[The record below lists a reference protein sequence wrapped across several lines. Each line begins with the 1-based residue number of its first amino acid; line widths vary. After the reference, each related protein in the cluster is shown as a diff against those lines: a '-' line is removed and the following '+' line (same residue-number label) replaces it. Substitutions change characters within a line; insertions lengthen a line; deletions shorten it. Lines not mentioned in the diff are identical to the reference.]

1 MINKLVLVPCK
12 YTQKTGSNNFLAK
25 KIAWRQGTFCIF
37 YFFFREKSQRLYYLC
52 SMEAGKSGNSGQ
64 SGESGKSGKTIKPQK
79 KMMPTPDEKH
89 PHIQHYADGTAS
101 VMRKVVVYT
110 ELRFYKRSDVLYQ
123 LTQVFCQRY
132 LPRYGDRT
140 VDQMVQA
147 ARSTK
152 QNIAEGSTD
161 GQTSTETEL
170 KLLGIAR
177 GSNQELLEDYQDY
190 LKRKGM
196 TEWFGK
202 NDRFDRLHRFCQE
215 HTRWDDYRP
224 LTERMNDEELANM
237 AICLCHQVDKAMT
250 KYIER
255 KDREFTTEGGIRE
268 RMTAA
273 RLNQRET
280 QRQTIERQAAEIAA
294 LRKELARLRALLAE
308 RG

>member
-1 MINKLVLVPCK
+1 MDINTRKNENSKVCYPTNRKLP
-12 YTQKTGSNNFLAK
+12 N
-25 KIAWRQGTFCIF
+25 
-37 YFFFREKSQRLYYLC
+37 
-52 SMEAGKSGNSGQ
+52 
-64 SGESGKSGKTIKPQK
+64 
-79 KMMPTPDEKH
+79 
-89 PHIQHYADGTAS
+89 IQHYADGTAS
-101 VMRKVVVYT
+101 VMRKAVEYT

-161 GQTSTETEL
+161 GRTSTETEL

-196 TEWFGK
+196 TEWFGH
-202 NDRFDRLHRFCQE
+202 NERFDRLHRFCQE
-215 HTRWDDYRP
+215 HTLWDDYRP

-237 AICLCHQVDKAMT
+237 AICLCHQVDKAMV

-273 RLNQRET
+273 RLGQRET
-280 QRQTIERQAAEIAA
+280 QRQIIERQTAEIAT
-294 LRKELARLRALLAE
+294 LRQENARLKEILKKA
-308 RG
+308 GITG

>member
-1 MINKLVLVPCK
+1 M
-12 YTQKTGSNNFLAK
+12 
-25 KIAWRQGTFCIF
+25 
-37 YFFFREKSQRLYYLC
+37 SQ
-52 SMEAGKSGNSGQ
+52 
-64 SGESGKSGKTIKPQK
+64 
-79 KMMPTPDEKH
+79 EKH
-89 PHIQHYADGTAS
+89 PNIRHYEDGTAS
-101 VMRKVVVYT
+101 VLRKRVVYT
-110 ELRFYKRSDVLYQ
+110 ELRFYQRSDVLYQ

-161 GQTSTETEL
+161 GLTSTETEL
-170 KLLGIAR
+170 KLLGTAR

-196 TEWFGK
+196 TEWFGT
-202 NDRFDRLHRFCQE
+202 NERFDRLHEFCRE
-215 HTRWDDYRP
+215 HSQWEDYKP
-224 LTERMNDEELANM
+224 LLAKMNDEELANM
-237 AICLCHQVDKAMT
+237 AVCLCHQVDAAMT

-273 RLNQRET
+273 RLGQRET
-280 QRQTIERQAAEIAA
+280 QQATIERLTAEIEM
-294 LRKELARLRALLAE
+294 LRRENARLKQILRENWMGKAGEAGE
-308 RG
+308 TG